1 AKKPGCWQS
10 IQKINIEVPFDFEE
24 ELLDK
29 EHVAEDKKTAKKQQK
44 IDNGIE
50 AQKKVFDIAKQNRWN
65 EVKVFGMD
73 NNELT
78 VKDNSLLDVAIA
90 IPNKVPSEK
99 QCIEIMKIVYKLEKI
114 GLSI

>member
-1 AKKPGCWQS
+1 
-10 IQKINIEVPFDFEE
+10 
-24 ELLDK
+24 
-29 EHVAEDKKTAKKQQK
+29 
-44 IDNGIE
+44 
-50 AQKKVFDIAKQNRWN
+50 
-65 EVKVFGMD
+65 MD